1 MVGQWTSQVRKMVGM
16 QISSRQAAFMRVML
30 CLALF
35 MLIGG
40 TASTEA
46 ARHEDESAPSQ
57 WVYVRLVDGIWVS
70 DDAGVSWTQAGA
82 LLSRPLAMA
91 VAERTSSPGTPGL
104 VFVGTESRGL
114 LRSHDGGSSWQSV
127 NSAVLTRGDVA
138 PVAVTALA
146 VDPEDDQIVYAAT
159 NIWLGTNTAHLTP
172 VGVAVSVDGG
182 RQWLEMSRAQ
192 PGDTPLQ
199 RLEPVAGRPMTVQ
212 TTDGTGS
219 SNRVNLELSPGL
231 LGMLQDGDP
240 AIRASAARAIGLIG
254 DPAALPGLMQAL
266 ADPDALAGQRIAE
279 AVGRIGDR
287 SVSADLLNVL
297 GSAPAPEFTR
307 AALALGMLKS
317 TEAVPGLTALL
328 NAGDPEAQRVAAEA
342 LAAIGTPAAM
352 DALMAPLADRQVT
365 SKRHAAMGG
374 LEMAGSSAVAPLTA
388 ALHNGNAVVRANAAE
403 MLGWLKPASAVTDLA
418 RLLSDPDPTVHAQAA
433 WALGEIGT
441 APARLALNPMPILT
455 PLAARPVVVPAP
467 VAPAPLAALLAAFA
481 DVWAEY
487 SPLATRV
494 ALVVLALL
502 AILMMWRGPRPT
514 SHVGHA

>member
-1 MVGQWTSQVRKMVGM
+1 
-16 QISSRQAAFMRVML
+16 
-30 CLALF
+30 
-35 MLIGG
+35 
-40 TASTEA
+40 
-46 ARHEDESAPSQ
+46 
-57 WVYVRLVDGIWVS
+57 
-70 DDAGVSWTQAGA
+70 
-82 LLSRPLAMA
+82 MA

-114 LRSHDGGSSWQSV
+114 LMSHDGGSSWQPVDST
-127 NSAVLTRGDVA
+127 VLSGGNAA
-138 PVAVTALA
+138 PIAVTALA

-159 NIWLGTNTAHLTP
+159 NIWLGTNTAHLSP

-192 PGDTPLQ
+192 VGDAPLQ
-199 RLEPVAGRPMTVQ
+199 RLEPVAGRPLTVQ
-212 TTDGTGS
+212 TIDSTGN
-219 SNRVNLELSPGL
+219 SNRLNLELSPEL
-231 LGMLQDGDP
+231 LGMLQDIDP
-240 AIRASAARAIGLIG
+240 AIRASAARAIGLIS

-266 ADPDALAGQRIAE
+266 ADPDPLAGHRIAE
-279 AVGRIGDR
+279 AIGRIDDR
-287 SVSADLLNVL
+287 SVSANLLTVL
-297 GSAPAPEFTR
+297 VSAPAAERTR

-328 NAGDPEAQRVAAEA
+328 STGDPEAQRVAAGA

-374 LEMAGSSAVAPLTA
+374 LEKAGLSAVAPLTA

-441 APARLALNPMPILT
+441 APARLALNPLPILA
-455 PLAARPVVVPAP
+455 PVAARPVVVPAP
-467 VAPAPLAALLAAFA
+467 VAPAPLAALLAASA

-502 AILMMWRGPRPT
+502 AILLMWRGPRPT